1 MSKNCKKLSVRTDNL
16 AVPEVIIT
24 EASEATGIAGQLA
37 DDDLDDLDD
46 LEELEEIQY
55 ETLAIPEYH
64 ASRAKANYHLQ

>member
-1 MSKNCKKLSVRTDNL
+1 MSKNCKKLSFRTDNL

-24 EASEATGIAGQLA
+24 EAAEAAGNASQLA

-64 ASRAKANYHLQ
+64 ASRAKAK